1 MSTVSKFNGLRL
13 AALIAAACFA
23 GAAHADRL
31 ADIKAR
37 GSLICATLMA
47 NEPLGFPDPATRKI
61 VGFDVDMCEA
71 LSKQMGLKLEH
82 KGISVEAR
90 VPELSLGRVDV
101 VSAAFGYTKERAE
114 QVDFT
119 ASHYQTPIKLIVPVD
134 SGLNKVSD
142 LADKKISAIKGS
154 TLELFARRAL
164 PTATVLTFQD
174 APTAFLALSQNKVQ
188 AMSQTQTGGI
198 RYVNETEGKYKFAEG
213 SLAWE
218 PTALGV
224 KKGEPETAGRR
235 ERRAR
240 AVGEGRHHRRAVG
253 QVVWAGHQV
262 QHRAREEADADRVLQ
277 GRAGQGMT
285 PWPRSISPSSSR
297 ASTFIG

>member
-1 MSTVSKFNGLRL
+1 MNFVLNFRHYAAVVAVSL
-13 AALIAAACFA
+13 ATY
-23 GAAHADRL
+23 GVAHADRL
-31 ADIKAR
+31 AEIKQR
-37 GSLICATLMA
+37 GTLICATLTA
-47 NEPLGFPDPATRKI
+47 NEPLGFPDPQTRQI
-61 VGFDVDMCEA
+61 VGFDVDMCDA
-71 LSKQMGLKLEH
+71 LAKQMGLKFEH

-119 ASHYQTPIKLIVPVD
+119 SAHYQTAIKLIVPVN
-134 SGLNKVSD
+134 SGLNKVED
-142 LADKKISAIKGS
+142 LAGKKISAIKGS

-174 APTAFLALSQNKVQ
+174 APAAFLALAQDKVQ

-198 RYVNETEGKYKFAEG
+198 RYVNETDGKYKFAEG

-224 KKGEPETAGRR
+224 KKEEPALLAAVNEALEAMEKAGTIDALWVKWYGPQTKYNITREKKLTA
-235 ERRAR
+235 
-240 AVGEGRHHRRAVG
+240 
-253 QVVWAGHQV
+253 
-262 QHRAREEADADRVLQ
+262 
-277 GRAGQGMT
+277 
-285 PWPRSISPSSSR
+285 ISAFKS
-297 ASTFIG
+297 

>member
-1 MSTVSKFNGLRL
+1 MQTIPSIKSLRL
-13 AALIAAACFA
+13 VAAVLAFAMA

-31 ADIKAR
+31 AEIKAR
-37 GSLICATLMA
+37 GSLICATLAA
-47 NEPLGFPDPATRKI
+47 NEPLGFPDPQTRKI

-82 KGISVEAR
+82 KPISVEAR

-134 SGLNKVSD
+134 GGLEKVDD

-154 TLELFARRAL
+154 TLELFARRVL
-164 PTATVLTFQD
+164 PNATVLTFQD
-174 APTAFLALSQNKVQ
+174 GPTAFLALAQGKVQ
-188 AMSQTQTGGI
+188 AMAQTQTGGI
-198 RYVNETEGKYKFAEG
+198 RYVNETEGKYKFADG

-224 KKGEPETAGRR
+224 KKGEPELLTAVNGALEQLEKSGIIDSLWAKWYGPTTKYKIVR
-235 ERRAR
+235 EKK
-240 AVGEGRHHRRAVG
+240 
-253 QVVWAGHQV
+253 
-262 QHRAREEADADRVLQ
+262 L
-277 GRAGQGMT
+277 T
-285 PWPRSISPSSSR
+285 PISAFKS
-297 ASTFIG
+297 

>member
-1 MSTVSKFNGLRL
+1 MNFVLNFRYCAAVVAVSL
-13 AALIAAACFA
+13 ATY
-23 GAAHADRL
+23 GVAHADRL
-31 ADIKAR
+31 AEIKQR
-37 GSLICATLMA
+37 GTLICATLTA
-47 NEPLGFPDPATRKI
+47 NEPLGFPDPQTRQI
-61 VGFDVDMCEA
+61 VGFDVDMCDA
-71 LSKQMGLKLEH
+71 LAKQMGLKFEH

-119 ASHYQTPIKLIVPVD
+119 SAHYQTAIKLIVPVN
-134 SGLNKVSD
+134 SGLNKVED
-142 LADKKISAIKGS
+142 LAGKKISAIKGS

-174 APTAFLALSQNKVQ
+174 APAAFLALAQDKVQ

-198 RYVNETEGKYKFAEG
+198 RYVNETDGKYKFAEG

-224 KKGEPETAGRR
+224 KKEEPALLAAVNEALEAMEKAGTIDALWVKWYGPQTKYNITREKKLTA
-235 ERRAR
+235 
-240 AVGEGRHHRRAVG
+240 
-253 QVVWAGHQV
+253 
-262 QHRAREEADADRVLQ
+262 
-277 GRAGQGMT
+277 
-285 PWPRSISPSSSR
+285 ISAFKS
-297 ASTFIG
+297 